1 MLVFQVRW
9 PNGNVTEFKVP
20 RDAASL
26 GRAPESDV
34 YLPSA
39 QASRNHAR
47 VFYKGGK
54 VYIEDLESANGT
66 YLRNQAIKLP
76 MEVTPDDP
84 VKLADVFIRIS
95 YEEEEN
101 KPAFLSSTD
110 SGGYSIAQKLGDR
123 KSTVAIG
130 SDAGAQ
136 LRRMFADQEQKGMK
150 KK

>member
-1 MLVFQVRW
+1 MLIFQVRW
-9 PNGNVTEFKVP
+9 PNGSVTEFRIE

-47 VFYKGGK
+47 VYISQGK
-54 VYIEDLESANGT
+54 VFIEDLESANGT

-76 MEVTPDDP
+76 TEITPDDP
-84 VKLADVFIRIS
+84 IKLADVFIRVV
-95 YEEEEN
+95 YEED
-101 KPAFLSSTD
+101 KPKPGFLSAGETGS
-110 SGGYSIAQKLGDR
+110 YSIAQKLGDR

-130 SDAGAQ
+130 SDAGAE
-136 LRRMFADQEQKGMK
+136 LRRMFQEQEQRGPK